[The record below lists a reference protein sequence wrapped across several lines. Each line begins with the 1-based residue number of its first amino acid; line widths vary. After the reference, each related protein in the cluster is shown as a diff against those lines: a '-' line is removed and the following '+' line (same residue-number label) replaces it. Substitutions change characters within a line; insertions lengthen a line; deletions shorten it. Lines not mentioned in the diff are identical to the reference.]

1 MKDGQGR
8 DISYMRISITDRC
21 NLRCKYCMPR
31 GARTAPKSEI
41 LTLEEIRAVARCS
54 AKLGIRSLKVTGGE
68 PLVRRDCCR
77 LIGMLKEIPGIER
90 VTLTT
95 NGALLEPLLDSLQEA
110 GIDGINISLDTV
122 DRRRYEAITGQDCLE
137 QVLEGLYGCVRRGIP
152 VKINAVALDLEEESW
167 RGILELARELPV
179 DVRFIEL
186 MPMGMGKQ
194 LTSPDPDRILKQ
206 AAARYPGIRPDDR
219 FHGPGPAVYY
229 KIPGFQGSLG
239 FINAIHGKFC
249 AGCNRIRLTAR
260 GYLKTCLCY
269 EDGVD
274 LRAILRQEGAESKEE
289 RLLEAMR
296 EAILKKPAAHCFEH
310 PQDMTEKEGMSS
322 IGG

>member
-21 NLRCKYCMPR
+21 NLRCKYCMPH

-77 LIGMLKEIPGIER
+77 LVGMLKEIPGIER

-137 QVLEGLYGCVRRGIP
+137 QVLEGLYGCLRRGIP

-206 AAARYPGIRPDDR
+206 AAARYPGIRPDDQ

-274 LRAILRQEGAESKEE
+274 LRAILRQEGAEAKEE
-289 RLLEAMR
+289 KLLEAMR